1 VDQVLLALTALQGLL
16 TTADFDLQRMQK
28 AADVPHGAATD
39 LAEYLVATG
48 MPFRDAH
55 VVVGGLVRDA
65 IERRVPLAD
74 LVQAHPDLG
83 EEAAALLEPGVAVGR
98 RTTRGGAGPAAVA
111 QQLARYKED
120 LVKDQQRI

>member
-1 VDQVLLALTALQGLL
+1 
-16 TTADFDLQRMQK
+16 
-28 AADVPHGAATD
+28 
-39 LAEYLVATG
+39 

-83 EEAAALLEPGVAVGR
+83 EEAAALLEPGVTVSR
-98 RTTRGGAGPAAVA
+98 RTTRGGAGPVAVA
-111 QQLARYKED
+111 AQLARYKED